1 MADTATKLGEVT
13 KKFKAVNKDVIAR
26 LAEYGEVVKSST
38 SVITDEQAAMVVDI
52 LTQDNPFTAEEI
64 EELKV
69 QAIAKKE
76 KAEALAQKEA
86 EEKELQQMVDVFYKQ
101 DYRIYIF
108 TGDEMFDEDF
118 ISAIDSLPTYSR
130 TAHELEQLK
139 GRSKAIAAAKEQ
151 ELEQAQVCINE
162 EKEEITDN

>member
-1 MADTATKLGEVT
+1 MAETATKLGEVT

-76 KAEALAQKEA
+76 KAEAAEARKAEAAKAKAEKQAKKIADLEEALAKAKAEA
-86 EEKELQQMVDVFYKQ
+86 E
-101 DYRIYIF
+101 
-108 TGDEMFDEDF
+108 
-118 ISAIDSLPTYSR
+118 
-130 TAHELEQLK
+130 
-139 GRSKAIAAAKEQ
+139 AKTEEAEAQ
-151 ELEQAQVCINE
+151 E
-162 EKEEITDN
+162 

>member
-64 EELKV
+64 EELKTA
-69 QAIAKKE
+69 AIAKKE
-76 KAEALAQKEA
+76 TGFSYPAE
-86 EEKELQQMVDVFYKQ
+86 
-101 DYRIYIF
+101 RILENWKLILLNQF
-108 TGDEMFDEDF
+108 HD
-118 ISAIDSLPTYSR
+118 ILPGSS
-130 TAHELEQLK
+130 
-139 GRSKAIAAAKEQ
+139 G
-151 ELEQAQVCINE
+151 
-162 EKEEITDN
+162 